1 MATAI
6 ITAAVLSLKATPPSS
21 FTPSPQPAATAY
33 QSPFAP
39 DSLSLLFPSPVLR
52 VNLEEVLPSGTFDAL
67 EEAIL
72 ASWDDH
78 LAEQATLAE
87 TGTRRATT
95 EGERL
100 RAASNQELNE
110 EFFYYQRSEYGVSG
124 QQSEPK
130 GWLASEAA
138 QELLDVITAVT
149 VGYITR
155 IAHHAGMDVGRPE
168 DLEEDE
174 EWELPLD
181 PDKLHVWASVH
192 HGESQHP
199 RHVHMGAAVSG
210 VFYLRVPPGAG
221 RLCFFDPRGCI
232 PPFEREVRHAPQRGE
247 VLLFPPWLSHA
258 VGCSGAAD
266 DGPRLS
272 ISFNYVDEE
281 LEGGRYGW
289 GEATAGLDVVT
300 LEDGLGMEGRH
311 GADGLEATATA
322 TGSGSASGSG
332 SGSGSGGEGGEG
344 GGARG
349 GADLGASSAD
359 LGASSVKLLSEL
371 RSELR
376 RDALRQAAVQ
386 TRTRTRSP
394 SPNPNPKPSRP

>member
-1 MATAI
+1 MATTI

-78 LAEQATLAE
+78 LAEQASLAE

-138 QELLDVITAVT
+138 QELLAVITAVT
-149 VGYITR
+149 
-155 IAHHAGMDVGRPE
+155 
-168 DLEEDE
+168 
-174 EWELPLD
+174 
-181 PDKLHVWASVH
+181 
-192 HGESQHP
+192 
-199 RHVHMGAAVSG
+199 
-210 VFYLRVPPGAG
+210 
-221 RLCFFDPRGCI
+221 RGL
-232 PPFEREVRHAPQRGE
+232 A
-247 VLLFPPWLSHA
+247 
-258 VGCSGAAD
+258 
-266 DGPRLS
+266 
-272 ISFNYVDEE
+272 
-281 LEGGRYGW
+281 
-289 GEATAGLDVVT
+289 
-300 LEDGLGMEGRH
+300 
-311 GADGLEATATA
+311 
-322 TGSGSASGSG
+322 
-332 SGSGSGGEGGEG
+332 
-344 GGARG
+344 
-349 GADLGASSAD
+349 
-359 LGASSVKLLSEL
+359 
-371 RSELR
+371 
-376 RDALRQAAVQ
+376 
-386 TRTRTRSP
+386 
-394 SPNPNPKPSRP
+394 PNPHPNP